1 MTLLAAVVHAL
12 AAYLIGAIP
21 FSYLIAHARGVDVR
35 RAGSGNVGATN
46 VARSAGR
53 GFGALALLLDVVK
66 GISAVAI
73 GWALGTP
80 LWLAGL
86 AVIGHNWSLFLN
98 FQGGK
103 GVATTLGLLGALA
116 WPVALITVGVWG
128 GLVAATRYV
137 SVGSVVCLLLAPV
150 WLLIFGYS
158 AEIVVLMLSLA
169 LISAFQHRENIRR
182 LLAGEELGV

>member
-1 MTLLAAVVHAL
+1 MTFPVAVFHGAL
-12 AAYLIGAIP
+12 AYLIGAIP

-35 RAGSGNVGATN
+35 REGSGNVGATN

-86 AVIGHNWSLFLN
+86 AVVGHNWSIFLT

-103 GVATTLGLLGALA
+103 GVATTLGVLGTLA

-128 GLVAATRYV
+128 GIVAATRYV

-150 WLLIFGYS
+150 LLLVFGYS
-158 AEIVVLMLSLA
+158 IEIVGLMLVLG
-169 LISAFQHRENIRR
+169 LLSAYQHRENIRR
-182 LLAGEELGV
+182 VFVGEEYGI